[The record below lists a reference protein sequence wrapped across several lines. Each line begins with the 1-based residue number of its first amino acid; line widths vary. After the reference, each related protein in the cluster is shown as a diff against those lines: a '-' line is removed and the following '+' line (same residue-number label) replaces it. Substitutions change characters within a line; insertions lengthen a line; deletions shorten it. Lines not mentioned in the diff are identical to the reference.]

1 MTEAAILQDEI
12 LSASTVR
19 KRFAETLN
27 KVARGNAVT
36 VPRQEGPS
44 VTMVSRDSYIDLV
57 RQNAELLELLEV
69 CRALHNPQIRKEVKE
84 AEKGIERGDWLS
96 FEEAFGESL

>member
-1 MTEAAILQDEI
+1 
-12 LSASTVR
+12 
-19 KRFAETLN
+19 
-27 KVARGNAVT
+27 
-36 VPRQEGPS
+36 
-44 VTMVSRDSYIDLV
+44 
-57 RQNAELLELLEV
+57 V